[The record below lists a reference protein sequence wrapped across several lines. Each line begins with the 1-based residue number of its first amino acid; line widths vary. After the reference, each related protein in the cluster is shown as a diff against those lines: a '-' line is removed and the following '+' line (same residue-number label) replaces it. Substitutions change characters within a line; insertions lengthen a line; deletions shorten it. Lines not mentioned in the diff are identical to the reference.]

1 LGLKRNSS
9 GDQLSTSKTDHLE
22 QVKVFVGGGVKG
34 AFYFIAEIYT
44 YHVLAE
50 LADQVLSVSN
60 SLALVLTYMLY
71 HYHSCLGSDRSFIL
85 MKLLSEPTRPL

>member
-1 LGLKRNSS
+1 VE
-9 GDQLSTSKTDHLE
+9 DQLSTSKSDHLE
-22 QVKVFVGGGVKG
+22 QVKVFVGGGLKG

-50 LADQVLSVSN
+50 LADQVLSVNN
-60 SLALVLTYMLY
+60 SLAPVVTYMLY